1 MSKIQLTD
9 GTVIYTGD
17 NYKGSTNQTSKK
29 YKSKKKKHIRTAQ
42 EKLTDYGSIGRSMM
56 KQWAEYQK

>member
-9 GTVIYTGD
+9 GTVIYTSD
-17 NYKGSTNQTSKK
+17 NYNGNTKRTSKK
-29 YKSKKKKHIRTAQ
+29 YKSKKKKHIKSAQ

-56 KQWAEYQK
+56 